1 MKMPIE
7 QSKTTHQLS
16 TSPDHS
22 LLFNVG
28 ADQRVNQSASII
40 QATKHSM
47 QLPVTNYVV
56 MLHHHDVGTFAP
68 AFPNL
73 DEAEEF
79 SNAMRLIT
87 NDVAVSEPVPVAA
100 RQAIN
105 FSTTIKSNC

>member
-1 MKMPIE
+1 
-7 QSKTTHQLS
+7 
-16 TSPDHS
+16 
-22 LLFNVG
+22 
-28 ADQRVNQSASII
+28 
-40 QATKHSM
+40 M

-68 AFPNL
+68 AFPDL
-73 DEAEEF
+73 DAAEEF
-79 SNAMRLIT
+79 SNALRLIT